1 LIVPNKTFITEQ
13 LVNWSL
19 DPMTLIVRTIGVA
32 AGADLAL
39 AQKLI
44 LNTARSLSQVL
55 KDPEPTVYFMG
66 IGESM
71 LSFELR
77 VFVKDLEQR
86 MPLMHAL
93 DIALHEAFREHDLRI
108 RVPAAA

>member
-1 LIVPNKTFITEQ
+1 
-13 LVNWSL
+13 
-19 DPMTLIVRTIGVA
+19 MTLIVRTIGVA

-44 LNTARSLSQVL
+44 LNTAKSLPQVL

-66 IGESM
+66 VGESM

-77 VFVKDLEQR
+77 MFVKDLEHR
-86 MPLMHAL
+86 MHRMALMHAL
-93 DIALHEAFREHDLRI
+93 DIALHEGFREHDLRI
-108 RVPAAA
+108 RIPAPA